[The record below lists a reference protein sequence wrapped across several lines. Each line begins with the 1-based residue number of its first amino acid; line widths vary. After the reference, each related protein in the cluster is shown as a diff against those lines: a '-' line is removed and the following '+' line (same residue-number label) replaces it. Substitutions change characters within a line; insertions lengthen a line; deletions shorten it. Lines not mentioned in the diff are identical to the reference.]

1 MHPILVKL
9 GPITIHYYGLMYVI
23 AITLGL
29 VLIIKEVRRKGLTA
43 GRGPGKTSETCLPCL
58 PVRVRT
64 QTGERDRQ
72 ASSDATALS
81 VEDLF
86 DLLLWTIPAAIVG
99 ARIYYIAFQW
109 GYYSRHPLDMI
120 KVWEGGLAIHGGV
133 IAGAIAIY
141 LFCRV
146 KKTAFWALTDA
157 IAPSLILGQAIG
169 RIGNLMNGD
178 AYGLPTTLPW
188 GIHFPPDSPAGQA
201 YPGLATHPSM
211 IYEMILNLLIFV
223 YLWRIR
229 RKGYRDGFSTAM
241 YFILYSLGRSL
252 VSLSR
257 GDSLWLGPIRAAHV
271 LSAILIIGFTVFILW
286 RRLYE
291 RLIPETVLPGRN
303 DGQADRPESPWESPP

>member
-1 MHPILVKL
+1 MHPILVKI

-29 VLIIKEVRRKGLTA
+29 VLIIKEVRRKGIDVST
-43 GRGPGKTSETCLPCL
+43 
-58 PVRVRT
+58 
-64 QTGERDRQ
+64 
-72 ASSDATALS
+72 
-81 VEDLF
+81 EDLF
-86 DLLLWTIPAAIVG
+86 DLLLWTIPVAILG
-99 ARIYYIAFQW
+99 ARIYYVAFQW

-133 IAGAIAIY
+133 IAGAIAVY

-146 KKTAFWALTDA
+146 KKVPFWALTDA
-157 IAPSLILGQAIG
+157 ISPSLVLGQAIG
-169 RIGNLMNGD
+169 RVGNLMNGD
-178 AYGLPTTLPW
+178 AYGLPTALPW
-188 GIHFPPDSPAGQA
+188 GIRFPLDSPAGQA

-229 RKGYRDGFSTAM
+229 KKGYRAGFLTSM
-241 YFILYSLGRSL
+241 YVILYSLARSM
-252 VSLSR
+252 VSFSR

-271 LSAILIIGFTVFILW
+271 ASAILILAFGGFIMW

-291 RLIPETVLPGRN
+291 RLTPESALRGRSDGPLDLPEFP
-303 DGQADRPESPWESPP
+303 PESPQ

>member
-1 MHPILVKL
+1 MHPILVKI

-29 VLIIKEVRRKGLTA
+29 VLIIKEARRKGI
-43 GRGPGKTSETCLPCL
+43 
-58 PVRVRT
+58 
-64 QTGERDRQ
+64 D
-72 ASSDATALS
+72 LS
-81 VEDLF
+81 TEDLF
-86 DLLLWTIPAAIVG
+86 DLLLWTIPVAILG
-99 ARIYYIAFQW
+99 ARIYYVAFQW

-133 IAGAIAIY
+133 IAGAIAVY

-146 KKTAFWALTDA
+146 KKVPFWALADA
-157 IAPSLILGQAIG
+157 ISPSLILGQAIG
-169 RIGNLMNGD
+169 RVGNLMNGD

-188 GIHFPPDSPAGQA
+188 GIRFPLNSPAGQA

-229 RKGYRDGFSTAM
+229 KKGYRAGFITSM
-241 YFILYSLGRSL
+241 YVILYSLARSL
-252 VSLSR
+252 VSFSR

-271 LSAILIIGFTVFILW
+271 ASAILILAFGGFIMW

-291 RLIPETVLPGRN
+291 RLT
-303 DGQADRPESPWESPP
+303 PESALRGRSDGP

>member
-1 MHPILVKL
+1 MHPILVKI

-29 VLIIKEVRRKGLTA
+29 VLIIKEVRRKAIDVST
-43 GRGPGKTSETCLPCL
+43 
-58 PVRVRT
+58 
-64 QTGERDRQ
+64 
-72 ASSDATALS
+72 
-81 VEDLF
+81 EDLF
-86 DLLLWTIPAAIVG
+86 DLLLWTIPVAILG
-99 ARIYYIAFQW
+99 ARIYYVAFQW
-109 GYYSRHPLDMI
+109 GYYSQHPLDMV

-133 IAGAIAIY
+133 IAGAIAVY

-146 KKTAFWALTDA
+146 KKVSFWALTDA
-157 IAPSLILGQAIG
+157 ISPSLILGQAIG

-188 GIHFPPDSPAGQA
+188 GIRFPLNSPAGQA

-229 RKGYRDGFSTAM
+229 KKGYRAGFLTSM
-241 YFILYSLGRSL
+241 YVILYSLARSL
-252 VSLSR
+252 VSFSR
-257 GDSLWLGPIRAAHV
+257 GDSLWLGPIRAAHAI
-271 LSAILIIGFTVFILW
+271 SAILILAFGGFIMW

-291 RLIPETVLPGRN
+291 RLTPESALRGRS
-303 DGQADRPESPWESPP
+303 DGPSDLPESPPESPQ